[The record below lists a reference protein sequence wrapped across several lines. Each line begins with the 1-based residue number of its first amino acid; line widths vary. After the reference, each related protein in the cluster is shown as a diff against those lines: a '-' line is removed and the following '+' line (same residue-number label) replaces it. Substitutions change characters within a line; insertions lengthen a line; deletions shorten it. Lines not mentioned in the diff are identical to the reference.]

1 MKGVRTV
8 QGFKE
13 FFQTIAPQ
21 RILITTHENA
31 DPDAL
36 CSAFSLRNLIERLYP
51 ETKVTLYFDGLSLVA
66 QQIAEKFNLDITSPV
81 DISCDG
87 IIIVDANSP
96 EQLGELK
103 TRINLNLPKL
113 IVDHHSP
120 PSNLAKITQYAIID
134 EDSSAA
140 CEVIFNIY
148 QFFNVKLSLDMASL
162 IFLGILYD
170 SRHLLLATN
179 RTIHIIDELINF
191 GIEYADMIEVLTLS
205 MDRTERI
212 ARLKAAQRIVLHEF
226 DGWIVAVSH
235 VSAFEASA
243 CRALIGLGADVAL
256 VYGEKQDEIRFS
268 TRATAEILK
277 KTDLNLAN
285 IMEKVGPVMHGEGGG
300 HEGAAGCN
308 GNANLEGGLELALEL
323 LKTQLTQKSELLKPE

>member
-1 MKGVRTV
+1 MRTF
-8 QGFKE
+8 QGFKD
-13 FFQTIAPQ
+13 FFQTIAPK
-21 RILITTHENA
+21 RIIITTHENA

-36 CSAFSLRNLIERLYP
+36 CSAFALRNLIELLSP
-51 ETKVTLYFDGLSLVA
+51 ETKIALYFDGLSLVA
-66 QQIAEKFNLDITSPV
+66 QQIVEKFNLDIRLPV

-87 IIIVDANSP
+87 IILVDANNP

-103 TRINLNLPKL
+103 TRINLKLPKL

-120 PSNLAKITQYAIID
+120 PSNLEQITKFTVID
-134 EDSSAA
+134 EDSIAA
-140 CEVIFNIY
+140 CEVVFNIY
-148 QFFNVKLSLDMASL
+148 QFFNIKLSQIMASL

-179 RTIHIIDELINF
+179 RTIHIIDELIKF
-191 GIEYADMIEVLTLS
+191 GIEYSDMIEVLTLS

-212 ARLKAAQRIVLHEF
+212 ARLKAAQRTVLHEF
-226 DGWIVAVSH
+226 DGWIVAISH

-268 TRATAEILK
+268 ARATAEAIK
-277 KTDLNLAN
+277 KTALNLA
-285 IMEKVGPVMHGEGGG
+285 IVMEKVGPVIHGEGGG

-308 GNANLEGGLELALEL
+308 GNTNLEGGLELALEL
-323 LKTQLTQKSELLKPE
+323 LKTQLTQKS

>member
-1 MKGVRTV
+1 MKGVRTF

-13 FFQTIAPQ
+13 FFQIIAPK

-36 CSAFSLRNLIERLYP
+36 CSAFALRNLIELLYP
-51 ETKVTLYFDGLSLVA
+51 ETQIALYFEGLSLVA
-66 QQIAEKFNLDITSPV
+66 QQIVEKFNLDVSLPV

-87 IIIVDANSP
+87 IIIVDANNP

-103 TRINLNLPKL
+103 TRINLDLPKL

-120 PSNLAKITQYAIID
+120 PSDLEKITKYAIIN
-134 EDSSAA
+134 EDSIAA
-140 CEVIFNIY
+140 CEVIFNLY
-148 QFFNVKLSLDMASL
+148 QFFNVALSQLMASL

-179 RTIHIIDELINF
+179 RTIHIIDDLIKF
-191 GIEYADMIEVLTLS
+191 GIDYSDMIEVLNLS

-243 CRALIGLGADVAL
+243 CRALISLGADVAL

-268 TRATAEILK
+268 ARATTEVIK
-277 KTDLNLAN
+277 KTNLNLAID
-285 IMEKVGPVMHGEGGG
+285 IMEKVGPIMHGEGGG

-308 GNANLEGGLELALEL
+308 GKDNREGGLELALEL
-323 LKTQLTQKSELLKPE
+323 LKTKLSPQS

>member
-1 MKGVRTV
+1 MKGVRVV

-13 FFQTIAPQ
+13 FFQKVAPK

-36 CSAFSLRNLIERLYP
+36 SSAFALRNLIVLLYP
-51 ETKVTLYFDGLSLVA
+51 EIKVILYFNGLSLVT
-66 QQIAEKFNLDITSPV
+66 QQITEKFQLDTRVPD
-81 DISCDG
+81 DIACDG
-87 IIIVDANSP
+87 IIIVDANNP

-103 TRINLNLPKL
+103 TRINIELPKL
-113 IVDHHSP
+113 IIDHHSP
-120 PSNLAKITQYAIID
+120 PSDLEKITKYSIID
-134 EDSSAA
+134 EDSIAV
-140 CEVIFNIY
+140 CEVIFNLY
-148 QFFNVKLSLDMASL
+148 QFLNVTLSPVVASL

-179 RTIHIIDELINF
+179 RTIHIIDELIKF
-191 GIEYADMIEVLTLS
+191 GINYSDLIELLTLS

-226 DGWIVAVSH
+226 DGWLVAISH

-243 CRALIGLGADVAL
+243 CRAIIGLGADVAL

-268 TRATAEILK
+268 ARATTEIIK
-277 KTDLNLAN
+277 KTKLNLALDV
-285 IMEKVGPVMHGEGGG
+285 MEKVGPVMHGEGGG

-308 GNANLEGGLELALEL
+308 GKDNLEGGLELALEL
-323 LKTQLTQKSELLKPE
+323 LKTKLTQKS

>member
-1 MKGVRTV
+1 MKGVRII
-8 QGFKE
+8 QKFKE
-13 FFQTIAPQ
+13 FFQSTTPK

-36 CSAFSLRNLIERLYP
+36 CSAFTLRNLIELLYP
-51 ETKVTLYFDGLSLVA
+51 ETKIVIYFDGLSLVA
-66 QQIAEKFNLDITSPV
+66 QQIAEKFQLDTSLPA
-81 DISCDG
+81 DIACDG
-87 IIIVDANSP
+87 IIIVDANNP

-103 TRINLNLPKL
+103 TRISLELPKL
-113 IVDHHSP
+113 IIDHHSP
-120 PSNLAKITQYAIID
+120 PSDLEEITKYAIID
-134 EDSSAA
+134 EDSTAV
-140 CEVIFNIY
+140 CEVMFNIY
-148 QFFNVKLSLDMASL
+148 RFFNVPLSQMMASL

-179 RTIHIIDELINF
+179 RTIHIIDELIKF
-191 GIEYADMIEVLTLS
+191 GINYSDLIEVLTLS

-212 ARLKAAQRIVLHEF
+212 ARLKAAQRIVLYEF

-243 CRALIGLGADVAL
+243 CRAIIGLGADVAL

-268 TRATAEILK
+268 ARATTEIIK
-277 KTDLNLAN
+277 KTNLNLA
-285 IMEKVGPVMHGEGGG
+285 IDVMEKVGPVMHGEGGG

-308 GNANLEGGLELALEL
+308 GKDNLKGGLELALEL
-323 LKTQLTQKSELLKPE
+323 LKTKLTPKS